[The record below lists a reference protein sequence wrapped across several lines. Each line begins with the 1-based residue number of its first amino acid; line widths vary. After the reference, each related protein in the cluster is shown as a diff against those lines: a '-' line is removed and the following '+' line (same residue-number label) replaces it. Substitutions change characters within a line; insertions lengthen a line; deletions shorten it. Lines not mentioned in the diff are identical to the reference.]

1 MCSNPAAVRVF
12 RNCGQKVV
20 FYGFQRSREAL
31 FQRAFCLACARI
43 LLLFERFGT
52 VDKNPAAIRVFRNC
66 GQKIVLYIWIPKV
79 TWGTFSACVLLS
91 MCSKPAAVRV
101 FRNCGQKI
109 VFYGFQRSREALFR
123 RAFCLA
129 CARIL
134 LLFECFGTADK
145 RLFFMDS
152 KGHVRHFFG
161 VRFASYV
168 HESCCCSSVSEL
180 RTKDC
185 FLWIPKVTW
194 GTFSACV
201 SCCCS
206 DKRLFFMDSKGHVR
220 HFFGVRFAYHVL
232 ESCCCSS
239 VSELRTKDYFL
250 WIPKVTWGTFSA
262 CVLLTMCSNPAAVRV
277 FRNCGQKIV
286 FYGFHRSRE
295 ALFRRAFCFACARLL
310 HAAVRVFRNCGQK
323 IVFYGFQRSREV
335 LFRRAFCLACARILL
350 LFESELR
357 TKDCFLWIPKVTW
370 GTFSACV
377 LFSMCTNPA
386 AVRVFRNCGQKIVFY
401 GFQRSRE
408 ALFRRAFCLPC
419 ARILL
424 LFECFGT
431 ADKRL
436 FFMDSKGHVR
446 HFFGVRFA

>member
-1 MCSNPAAVRVF
+1 
-12 RNCGQKVV
+12 
-20 FYGFQRSREAL
+20 
-31 FQRAFCLACARI
+31 
-43 LLLFERFGT
+43 
-52 VDKNPAAIRVFRNC
+52 
-66 GQKIVLYIWIPKV
+66 
-79 TWGTFSACVLLS
+79 
-91 MCSKPAAVRV
+91 
-101 FRNCGQKI
+101 
-109 VFYGFQRSREALFR
+109 
-123 RAFCLA
+123 
-129 CARIL
+129 
-134 LLFECFGTADK
+134 
-145 RLFFMDS
+145 MDS

-161 VRFASYV
+161 VRFAYHV
-168 HESCCCSSVSEL
+168 LE
-180 RTKDC
+180 
-185 FLWIPKVTW
+185 
-194 GTFSACV
+194 

-239 VSELRTKDYFL
+239 VSELRTKDCFL
-250 WIPKVTWGTFSA
+250 WIPE
-262 CVLLTMCSNPAAVRV
+262 
-277 FRNCGQKIV
+277 
-286 FYGFHRSRE
+286 RSRE
-295 ALFRRAFCFACARLL
+295 A
-310 HAAVRVFRNCGQK
+310 
-323 IVFYGFQRSREV
+323 

-350 LFESELR
+350 LFECFGTADKRVFFMDSKGHVRHFFGVRFASHVHESCCCSSVSELR

-377 LFSMCTNPA
+377 LLSMCSNPA

-424 LFECFGT
+424 PFECFGT

>member
-1 MCSNPAAVRVF
+1 MCSN
-12 RNCGQKVV
+12 
-20 FYGFQRSREAL
+20 L
-31 FQRAFCLACARI
+31 
-43 LLLFERFGT
+43 
-52 VDKNPAAIRVFRNC
+52 
-66 GQKIVLYIWIPKV
+66 
-79 TWGTFSACVLLS
+79 
-91 MCSKPAAVRV
+91 AAVRV

-134 LLFECFGTADK
+134 LLFGQKIVFYGFQRSREALFRRAFCLTCARILLLFECFGTADK

-152 KGHVRHFFG
+152 K
-161 VRFASYV
+161 
-168 HESCCCSSVSEL
+168 
-180 RTKDC
+180 
-185 FLWIPKVTW
+185 KVTW

-201 SCCCS
+201 LLTMCS
-206 DKRLFFMDSKGHVR
+206 NPAAVRVFRNCGQKSVFYGFQRSREALFRRAFCFACARILLLFECFGTADKRLFFMDSKGHVR

-239 VSELRTKDYFL
+239 VSELRTKGCFL

-262 CVLLTMCSNPAAVRV
+262 CVLLSMCSNPVAVRV
-277 FRNCGQKIV
+277 FRNCGQKSCCCSSV
-286 FYGFHRSRE
+286 
-295 ALFRRAFCFACARLL
+295 
-310 HAAVRVFRNCGQK
+310 
-323 IVFYGFQRSREV
+323 
-335 LFRRAFCLACARILL
+335 
-350 LFESELR
+350 SELR

-377 LFSMCTNPA
+377 LLIA
-386 AVRVFRNCGQKIVFY
+386 
-401 GFQRSRE
+401 
-408 ALFRRAFCLPC
+408 C

-431 ADKRL
+431 AGKRL

-446 HFFGVRFA
+446 HLFDVRFV